1 MCNTCT
7 KSALY
12 TGKLKLITKTTYC
25 YIQIGLCTVHYCCVV
40 YKGKQLFLN
49 QFENQSRC
57 DCKILI
63 KYDTWKD
70 FQVSVYCVNISS
82 VV

>member
-25 YIQIGLCTVHYCCVV
+25 PMYTKCCVLCTR
-40 YKGKQLFLN
+40 
-49 QFENQSRC
+49 ENNSSLINL
-57 DCKILI
+57 KISQDVI
-63 KYDTWKD
+63 AK
-70 FQVSVYCVNISS
+70 F
-82 VV
+82 